1 MLQKLSIRHQF
12 ALIGLFGITMAAA
25 ALAISLLGAYRLEL
39 ADRKAEVRTLVN
51 NAVAIASSF
60 ARLAKYGAM
69 PEDRAQAIAL
79 EIIGATRF
87 DHGNYYFVDDKD
99 GTIIQHANKAMLG
112 KNRIN
117 SKDAYGHYIIR
128 PMLEGALAGHPVFN
142 EYYIPKAGGKKPFA
156 KISYMAKVPGW
167 DWVIGTGVYV
177 SEIRAALWS
186 DTTRIAE
193 IFVPVFLLFLL
204 AMYFIQ
210 RNITVILRAMT
221 GAMAR
226 LSKGDTATPVP
237 YIERSDEIGGMARAV
252 EVFKAAGIEKGR
264 LEAEAS
270 AARAAREAEA
280 ARAAAE
286 RDQAAQEL
294 ALVVESLATG
304 LEHLAAGRI
313 SFRLT
318 TTFAAGYERLRTDFN
333 AAMEHLQELLQVI
346 AANASAI
353 RSGTGEIATAADDL
367 ARRTEQQA
375 ATIEEAAATL
385 AEITET
391 VSGTAANAAHAREAV
406 STAMKD
412 AESGGAVVSRAVA
425 AMGEIEASADQIGNI
440 IGVINEIAFQ
450 TNLLALNAG
459 VEAARAGEAGRGFAV
474 VASEVRALA
483 QRSADAAK
491 EIRTLISTSNQQV
504 SAGVDQVAETGKAL
518 DRIVAQITEINQ
530 VVSAIATG
538 AQGNSARL
546 IQVNDAVGQMD
557 RATQQNAAMVEQS
570 TAASHSLAQEVEQL
584 ATLIQRF
591 DFGDIAAPAPSRPTP
606 ARATHRHSARPSAQ
620 PAVSALRASA
630 LQTSADSWEDF

>member
-1 MLQKLSIRHQF
+1 VLQKLSIRHQF
-12 ALIGLFGITMAAA
+12 ATIGLFGITMAAA

-60 ARLAKYGAM
+60 ARLVKYGAM
-69 PEDRAQAIAL
+69 PKDRAQAIAL

-99 GTIIQHANKAMLG
+99 GTIIQHAKKSMLG
-112 KNRIN
+112 KNRLD

-142 EYYIPKAGGKKPFA
+142 EYYISKANGKKPLE

-177 SEIRAALWS
+177 SEIHAALWENI
-186 DTTRIAE
+186 TRIAE
-193 IFVPVFLLFLL
+193 IFVPVFLFFLL

-210 RNITVILRAMT
+210 RNIAAILRAMT
-221 GAMAR
+221 GAMTR
-226 LSKGDTATPVP
+226 LSKGDTTTPVP
-237 YIERSDEIGGMARAV
+237 YVERNDEIGGMARAV
-252 EVFKAAGIEKGR
+252 EVFKAAGIEKGQ
-264 LEAEAS
+264 LEAEARE
-270 AARAAREAEA
+270 AREAREAEA

-286 RDQAAQEL
+286 RDQAARDL
-294 ALVVESLATG
+294 ALVVDSLATG
-304 LEHLAAGRI
+304 LENLAAGRI

-318 TTFAAGYERLRTDFN
+318 TAFANGYERLRTDFN
-333 AAMEHLQELLQVI
+333 AAMDHLQELLQVI

-391 VSGTAANAAHAREAV
+391 VSGTADNAAHAREAV

-412 AESGGAVVSRAVA
+412 AESGGAVVARAVA

-504 SAGVDQVAETGKAL
+504 TSGVEQVAETGKAL
-518 DRIVAQITEINQ
+518 ERIVAQVTEINQ
-530 VVSAIATG
+530 VVSVIAAG

-546 IQVNDAVGQMD
+546 IQVNDAVSQMD
-557 RATQQNAAMVEQS
+557 RATQQNAAMVQQS

-591 DFGDIAAPAPSRPTP
+591 DFGNIASPTP
-606 ARATHRHSARPSAQ
+606 ARPNSQATTRRPSARHTTK
-620 PAVSALRASA
+620 PVAVTRQAPEMEAA
-630 LQTSADSWEDF
+630 AESWEDF